1 MRHIL
6 DKNDGCPR
14 FFVWGEGKTVRTES
28 QKKRIT
34 GFLLLAIG
42 NILDEEYHKLH
53 AYIGMQQIIP
63 FYMKA
68 VVDENDHVELFM
80 DAGDDYALPLRSFLL
95 EQKMN

>member
-1 MRHIL
+1 M
-6 DKNDGCPR
+6 PA
-14 FFVWGEGKTVRTES
+14 FFLCGGEGKTARTES

-34 GFLLLAIG
+34 GLLLLAIG
-42 NILDEEYHKLH
+42 DIFDEEYHKLH

-68 VVDENDHVELFM
+68 VVDENGHVELFM